1 LIAIQT
7 ENLSKQFKISL
18 KKPGLKGAIH
28 SFFNKEYKIVHALKN
43 ISFQIN
49 RGELVGFLGPN
60 GAGKTTTLK
69 LLSGLLYPTSGKM
82 TILGYV
88 PFKREELFL
97 KKFSMVMGQRT
108 QLWWDLP
115 ARETFALNQKIYE
128 IPEIVFKKRKEEL
141 IEILELKEL
150 VDVPVKKLSLGERM
164 KAELACALLHE
175 PEILLLDE
183 PTLGLDLLMQKK
195 LRHFILEYNKRTES
209 TIVLT
214 SHNMSDVEEL
224 CKRVMI
230 VNEGQLLYDGELEKI
245 VEHYTPEKLVTLS
258 SSKTIE
264 PELLKKFG
272 RMVSINGTT
281 AKIEVARKEVAST
294 IQKLFNAIPLID
306 LSIEEL
312 PIEEIIRR
320 VFSKIPSQLVIQETN
335 MEESLNKEETE
346 TKKNLGER
354 LSP

>member
-1 LIAIQT
+1 
-7 ENLSKQFKISL
+7 
-18 KKPGLKGAIH
+18 
-28 SFFNKEYKIVHALKN
+28 
-43 ISFQIN
+43 
-49 RGELVGFLGPN
+49 VGFLGPN

>member
-1 LIAIQT
+1 
-7 ENLSKQFKISL
+7 
-18 KKPGLKGAIH
+18 
-28 SFFNKEYKIVHALKN
+28 
-43 ISFQIN
+43 
-49 RGELVGFLGPN
+49 
-60 GAGKTTTLK
+60 
-69 LLSGLLYPTSGKM
+69 
-82 TILGYV
+82 
-88 PFKREELFL
+88 
-97 KKFSMVMGQRT
+97 
-108 QLWWDLP
+108 
-115 ARETFALNQKIYE
+115 
-128 IPEIVFKKRKEEL
+128 
-141 IEILELKEL
+141 
-150 VDVPVKKLSLGERM
+150 
-164 KAELACALLHE
+164 
-175 PEILLLDE
+175 
-183 PTLGLDLLMQKK
+183 
-195 LRHFILEYNKRTES
+195 
-209 TIVLT
+209 
-214 SHNMSDVEEL
+214 MSDVEEL

>member
-1 LIAIQT
+1 
-7 ENLSKQFKISL
+7 
-18 KKPGLKGAIH
+18 
-28 SFFNKEYKIVHALKN
+28 
-43 ISFQIN
+43 
-49 RGELVGFLGPN
+49 
-60 GAGKTTTLK
+60 
-69 LLSGLLYPTSGKM
+69 M

>member
-1 LIAIQT
+1 MITIQT
-7 ENLSKQFKISL
+7 ENLNKQFKIPI
-18 KKPGLKGAIH
+18 KKPGLTGALN
-28 SFFNKEYKIVHALKN
+28 SFFKKEYKTVHAVKN

-49 RGELVGFLGPN
+49 KGELVGFLGPN

-82 TILGYV
+82 TILGYA
-88 PFKREELFL
+88 PFKREEAFL

-128 IPEIVFKKRKEEL
+128 IPEIAFKKRKEEL
-141 IEILELKEL
+141 IKILELKEL
-150 VDVPVKKLSLGERM
+150 VDIPVKKLSLGERM

-183 PTLGLDLLMQKK
+183 PTLGLDIVMQKK

-230 VNEGQLLYDGELEKI
+230 INEGQLLYDGELEKI

-258 SSKTIE
+258 SSK
-264 PELLKKFG
+264 PMNMELLKKFG
-272 RMVSINGTT
+272 HVVSVNGTT
-281 AKIEVARKEVAST
+281 AKIEVTRKEVAPT

-306 LSIEEL
+306 LAIEEL
-312 PIEEIIRR
+312 PIEEIIAR
-320 VFSKIPSQLVIQETN
+320 VFSKIPSQLVNQYTN
-335 MEESLNKEETE
+335 MEEALNKEETE